1 MVQIL
6 AVGEVMVEL
15 APAGLAAQDNLMRL
29 GFAGDTYNSAVYAAR
44 LGLAVGYFTRLGDD
58 PYSAQ
63 AIARMNAEGLE
74 TSSVET
80 VAGRTPGLYMI
91 ANQANGERTFTFWRS
106 QSPARELFATPASI
120 QALQEQ
126 LHTTEYVYFSGISLG
141 IISEPARQQF
151 FTLLKNFRS
160 QGGKVIFDNNYRQQ
174 LWPEPAKAQQAMQL
188 ALECTDIA
196 LLTDDDYARLWGD
209 ARFEQVLTRCKQ
221 AGVTEVVLKCGPKPV
236 CIALL
241 NQQGAYETAEIAVP
255 PVANVID
262 TTAAGDSFNAGYL
275 FSRLTNNGPVVAAQ
289 FGSRCAS
296 IVIAHRGAIV
306 DRAVFLAAIAS

>member
-15 APAGLAAQDNLMRL
+15 APAGITAEDNLMRL

-44 LGLAVGYFTRLGDD
+44 LGLKVGYFTRLGDD

-63 AIARMNAEGLE
+63 AIARMKAEDLE
-74 TSSVET
+74 TSGVEM

-91 ANQANGERTFTFWRS
+91 ANQANGERTFTFWRA
-106 QSPARELFATPASI
+106 QSPARELFASPASI
-120 QALQEQ
+120 QAFQARLN
-126 LHTTEYVYFSGISLG
+126 TTKYVYFSGISLG
-141 IISEPARQQF
+141 IISEPAREQF
-151 FTLLKNFRS
+151 FTLLKIYRS

-174 LWPEPAKAQQAMQL
+174 LWPEPHEAQLAMQL
-188 ALECTDIA
+188 ALECSDIA

-209 ARFEQVLTRCKQ
+209 AHFEQVLTRCKQ
-221 AGVTEVVLKCGPKPV
+221 AGVAEVVLKCGPNPV
-236 CIALL
+236 CIAQL
-241 NQQGAYETAEIAVP
+241 NPQGRYSTAEVAVP

-275 FSRLTNNGPVVAAQ
+275 YSRLNNNEPVAAAQ

-306 DRAVFLAAIAS
+306 DRAIFLAAIKS